1 MTHMW
6 VSTILHRTPHLLI
19 HIEIYYSKK
28 VKDHFL
34 KHDFEPSF
42 FTTSQWTYF
51 FKMCNDE
58 SDIMQELKPL
68 ISEMDYSVFEE
79 IHNSFTLVFLEIQ
92 YLV

>member
-1 MTHMW
+1 MF
-6 VSTILHRTPHLLI
+6 TILL
-19 HIEIYYSKK
+19 KK

-79 IHNSFTLVFLEIQ
+79 IHNSFALVFLEIQ
-92 YLV
+92 YLVWKL